1 VVGGVVGGSTTLS
14 FGEGMTRPV
23 LQSSPNN
30 KPAPDYTREAR
41 EARVSGLMIVKCVI
55 TTEGRVQ
62 NCQIIKPIPHMEQA
76 VLAWLQASKYS
87 PVTFQGKPQQVSY
100 VFNFNLRLA
109 E

>member
-1 VVGGVVGGSTTLS
+1 
-14 FGEGMTRPV
+14 MTRPE
-23 LQSSPNN
+23 LQSSPNG
-30 KPAPDYTREAR
+30 KKAPDYSREAR

-62 NCQIIKPIPHMEQA
+62 NCQIIKPIPHMEQP
-76 VLAWLQASKYS
+76 VLSWLQASRYS

-100 VFNFNLRLA
+100 VFNFKLSMA